1 MKSPSIERFH
11 AKIDKQIRLVE
22 SYTELEG
29 LSFIIKI
36 CRLKPH
42 DYVFGE
48 RETKVSLHR
57 WWFDEF
63 GNSLVINGKQAS
75 IIYNDLRL
83 DRKEI
88 IGTDLYYSLTMDR
101 VAKMS
106 ELVHLIAGK
115 DDDLH
120 QDCFL
125 LSFLGLDKHLR
136 SYLYL
141 YGEWQ
146 QVSPLMMGLN
156 NLEALANST
165 SLTKHYRQLE
175 NKEKCVMP
183 CLSSQAW
190 LSCLPASVDFLTLLD
205 KRYDAVLPIFNHK
218 EHNIE

>member
-11 AKIDKQIRLVE
+11 AKIEKQIRLVE
-22 SYTELEG
+22 SYTELDG
-29 LSFIIKI
+29 LGFIIRI

-48 RETKVSLHR
+48 RETSASLHR

-63 GNSLVINGKQAS
+63 GNSLVIKSKQVS

-88 IGTDLYYSLTMDR
+88 IGTDLYAGLTMDR
-101 VAKMS
+101 IAKMS
-106 ELVHLIAGK
+106 ELTHLIAGK

-120 QDCFL
+120 QNCFL

-146 QVSPLMMGLN
+146 QVSPLLMGIH

-165 SLTKHYRQLE
+165 TVKHYRQLA
-175 NKEKCVMP
+175 NKENSVLP
-183 CLSSQAW
+183 CISTQAW
-190 LSCLPASVDFLTLLD
+190 LSYLPASVDFLTLLG
-205 KRYDAVLPIFNHK
+205 KQYETILPIL
-218 EHNIE
+218 ETQ

>member
-11 AKIDKQIRLVE
+11 AKIEKQIRLVE

-29 LSFIIKI
+29 LGFIIKI
-36 CRLKPH
+36 CRLKPY
-42 DYVFGE
+42 DYVFGK
-48 RETKVSLHR
+48 RETSASLHR

-63 GNSLVINGKQAS
+63 GNSLVIKGKQVS

-88 IGTDLYYSLTMDR
+88 IGTDLYAGLTMDR
-101 VAKMS
+101 IAKMS

-115 DDDLH
+115 DDDSH

-146 QVSPLMMGLN
+146 QVSPLLMGFH

-165 SLTKHYRQLE
+165 NIGHYRRLE
-175 NKEKCVMP
+175 NKENCVIP
-183 CLSSQAW
+183 CPNPQVW
-190 LSCLPASVDFLTLLD
+190 LSYLPASANFLALLN
-205 KRYDAVLPIFNHK
+205 KRHDIILPS
-218 EHNIE
+218 